1 MGIVR
6 GMPLQTGIAQYFW
19 EDVDATFVSL
29 HLLVTETVGWVI
41 FFMDSEIAASQ
52 MLKIMFYFLN

>member
-19 EDVDATFVSL
+19 EDVDTTFVSL
-29 HLLVTETVGWVI
+29 HLLVTETVGWV
-41 FFMDSEIAASQ
+41 FFMDNKIVASQ
-52 MLKIMFYFLN
+52 MLKIMFCFLN